1 MLDHTH
7 PVKTDIYPV
16 LINEEEAILR
26 GRKLLLCQ
34 VSLGKESKPSTISSE
49 IVVLGLKWTVFPGNT
64 GRNISLIHSFSQVS
78 QLVSSVTNVYEA
90 SATCQEL
97 D

>member
-26 GRKLLLCQ
+26 GRKVLLCQ
-34 VSLGKESKPSTISSE
+34 VSLGK
-49 IVVLGLKWTVFPGNT
+49 
-64 GRNISLIHSFSQVS
+64 
-78 QLVSSVTNVYEA
+78 
-90 SATCQEL
+90 
-97 D
+97 